1 MCPLVL
7 PCQDAVVA
15 QLSPSAA
22 GLVTMAM
29 ICPVVLL
36 CQDSAVAQL
45 SPSAAGL
52 VTMAT

>member
-1 MCPLVL
+1 MPL
-7 PCQDAVVA
+7 CKDAVVA

-29 ICPVVLL
+29 MCPLVLL
-36 CQDSAVAQL
+36 CKDAAVAQL

-52 VTMAT
+52 VTTAT

>member
-1 MCPLVL
+1 ML
-7 PCQDAVVA
+7 PCKDAVVA

-22 GLVTMAM
+22 GLVTMAAL
-29 ICPVVLL
+29 IPPVVLL

-52 VTMAT
+52 ITMAT